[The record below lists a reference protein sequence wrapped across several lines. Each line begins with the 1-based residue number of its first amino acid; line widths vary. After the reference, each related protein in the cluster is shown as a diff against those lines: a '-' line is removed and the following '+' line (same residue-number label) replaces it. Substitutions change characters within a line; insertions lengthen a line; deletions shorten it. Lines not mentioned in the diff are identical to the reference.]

1 MHALAPNDDAVDAV
15 EAVVAGTLCLMSCYA
30 NDPRRHHAERIA
42 GNLARLA
49 GAPGVTAPMRTVC
62 RRLAERWD
70 AIASRLSDAQAPVAG
85 ALH

>member
-1 MHALAPNDDAVDAV
+1 MRLPDPPPDAV

-30 NDPRRHHAERIA
+30 GDPRPHHAERIA

-49 GAPGVTAPMRTVC
+49 DDPAVTAAMRTVC

-70 AIASRLSDAQAPVAG
+70 AIAARAPDGPPTRAG
-85 ALH
+85 VVH